1 MNTEP
6 QTSIEEAR
14 EDLRDAVEDVI
25 EGADNL
31 AVAQVHA
38 ETQLAQ
44 TVAATAVVEAQL
56 ENAVTKT
63 ELEEARE
70 QLLWET
76 NRRVELEELASR
88 QSLSLETLTGQVEAL
103 TEQVISLTSQTQV
116 ALSEATETPPE
127 PTPEILE
134 VETDPTP
141 PPHTDTQQ
149 TDVQQKSEV
158 ESPVP
163 AVVEEVQEILSE
175 PLIVFL

>member
-14 EDLRDAVEDVI
+14 EELRDAVEEVI

-31 AVAQVHA
+31 AIAQVHA

-56 ENAVTKT
+56 ETAVTKT

-76 NRRVELEELASR
+76 NRRVELEAEASR
-88 QSLSLETLTGQVEAL
+88 QSQSLEIMTARVAEL
-103 TEQVISLTSQTQV
+103 TEQVTLLTSQTQA

-127 PTPEILE
+127 PTPEIQP
-134 VETDPTP
+134 VETDPTL
-141 PPHTDTQQ
+141 PPHTDTPP
-149 TDVQQKSEV
+149 TDAPPKSEE
-158 ESPVP
+158 ESQVP
-163 AVVEEVQEILSE
+163 EVVEQVQEILSV
-175 PLIVFL
+175 PVIRFL